1 MEEVDFR
8 GYGIELRVRVNG
20 VLLTARRSFDQPRIE
35 VGEKVDVFIYRMFV
49 TQGDTATL
57 LENKSLREPVVVI

>member
-1 MEEVDFR
+1 
-8 GYGIELRVRVNG
+8 
-20 VLLTARRSFDQPRIE
+20 
-35 VGEKVDVFIYRMFV
+35 VFIYRMFV